1 MHGAILAAMKSLP
14 LWGRARHTALSTLL
28 GKVPTS
34 QLVRGG
40 EDIDILYKH
49 LSQELISSHVRDDL
63 QPYSFFKFIC
73 TLLRFVLQ
81 AFASLTKLNK

>member
-34 QLVRGG
+34 LLVRGG
-40 EDIDILYKH
+40 EDIDTLYNH
-49 LSQELISSHVRDDL
+49 LSRELISSHVRDDL
-63 QPYSFFKFIC
+63 ALSSFII
-73 TLLRFVLQ
+73 TY
-81 AFASLTKLNK
+81 